1 VATSAAGVDVIW
13 NPLSHTASRI
23 SLVASDAAAT
33 PTKRVKRTPTLVRSF
48 ITRRF

>member
-1 VATSAAGVDVIW
+1 VAISAAGTEVMCS
-13 NPLSHTASRI
+13 PLSQMASRI